1 MILSNSK
8 PLFSDCRLW
17 LVLQSHETVM
27 LVALLNVLKQ
37 FAWAGNVPVGVHT
50 CFNVDFSL
58 LDCCMVVNSPYKR
71 SGEFAILLSFDLLEA
86 IVDSVQSITKA
97 L

>member
-1 MILSNSK
+1 MILSNRES
-8 PLFSDCRLW
+8 LISYLSFW
-17 LVLQSHETVM
+17 LVLQTHKPVM
-27 LVALLNVLKQ
+27 LIPLLNVFKQ
-37 FAWAGNVPVGVHT
+37 FAWAGNVPVGGHT

-71 SGEFAILLSFDLLEA
+71 SGEFAILLIFDLLEA

-97 L
+97 F